1 VKTNHKYKAKRI
13 IINNN
18 KFASR
23 AEAAYYLFH
32 LIPALEKKEIKEIQL
47 QPRIKIEIKDKKICH
62 YIADFL
68 TIDLNNNQKI
78 IEIKGFK
85 TDIYKLKLKLTKAV
99 YPALK
104 ILEISAKDLRLEV
117 SLLKQLQQLA

>member
-1 VKTNHKYKAKRI
+1 MKIKPKYKAKRI

-47 QPRIKIEIKDKKICH
+47 QPRIKI
-62 YIADFL
+62 
-68 TIDLNNNQKI
+68 Q
-78 IEIKGFK
+78 IKGK
-85 TDIYKLKLKLTKAV
+85 KYVI
-99 YPALK
+99 
-104 ILEISAKDLRLEV
+104 I
-117 SLLKQLQQLA
+117 